1 VGNTP
6 RPAAVKET
14 PPDEDVY
21 RFARSLAHEIRNPLN
36 ALALNLKLIERELS
50 GGPARERLDAA
61 LHEVRRLDDL
71 VTAFLRFARPKKPH
85 FHPSDVTSTLRE
97 LEAFVAPEAARRG
110 VHVTFDIPPSLPLV
124 TDGDLLKQ
132 ALLNLVLNSFE
143 APATNLTVTAETRDG
158 TAVLVV
164 RDDGPGVAEPARAF
178 EPFYSTK
185 ETGTG
190 LGLPTARQI
199 VRALG
204 GELTLAPTAAGAAW
218 VITVPLAPA

>member
-1 VGNTP
+1 VGKKP
-6 RPAAVKET
+6 GPATAEVT
-14 PPDEDVY
+14 PPEEDVY
-21 RFARSLAHEIRNPLN
+21 RLARSLAHEIRNPLN

-50 GGPARERLDAA
+50 GGAARDRLDAA

-85 FHPSDVTSTLRE
+85 FRPGDVVTALKE

-143 APATNLTVTAETRDG
+143 APAKNLTVTAETRDG
-158 TAVLVV
+158 TAVIAV

-204 GELTLAPTAAGAAW
+204 GELTLAPAAAGATW
-218 VITVPLAPA
+218 VMTLPLAPA